1 MKPVNPVN
9 ALLIPDMIPEM
20 TIRSG
25 SCLGCMMEQKHSCAS
40 ICDRLPNL
48 FAMYP
53 WLVDHNL
60 DDDNKDS
67 IFYTTRNPFSQFR
80 CQIPAFLGKRIR
92 GCFYGWVILS
102 NHPHNDMWS
111 LWNPVTSKIIRLPRL
126 LSEGVNRA
134 QSCCLSSPPDNHG
147 SIFMLIVKNHTIVFC
162 RLDCKRK
169 RLKWVE
175 MPYIKQMR
183 SLVGSNAFLRSLAS
197 CDGKVYALNTGC
209 CTEWF
214 YVELGLREV
223 GHVTKETVCGVGVFK
238 LDMTNMRWEE
248 MVDLKDASFFLDHA
262 HGYSIQYSPAIASEL
277 GGHVHFFDR
286 SGKVMNSYDL
296 KNQTIALSFLPTTL
310 FEHRLQGNHGEI
322 KSQQEENSMVDEV
335 DANCTRI
342 EESMESCL
350 LNIPF
355 DVLKMIM
362 DFCVGVEYLN
372 FRATCKQCHLAAP
385 MALNTS
391 TFARLAS
398 NVIWQRLWSDGVRE
412 LLLVIMGEFG
422 EAVEAFKLSD
432 SIEWEKIESLGR
444 HVIYIGGKTC
454 LCIKAKTPV
463 QANRIY
469 FPFVHSGNRKMVFY
483 SLETRRYHTSNL
495 EQGFADFIGTKHHL
509 DPHVWIEP
517 SWL

>member
-1 MKPVNPVN
+1 
-9 ALLIPDMIPEM
+9 
-20 TIRSG
+20 
-25 SCLGCMMEQKHSCAS
+25 MEQKHSCAS

-60 DDDNKDS
+60 DDDNKDN

-197 CDGKVYALNTGC
+197 CDGKVYALNTGQLHFFVIHIDIVVKGRETMIRLVPYSRVPFHYLNGCMYSLPFLAGC
-209 CTEWF
+209 CTELF

-262 HGYSIQYSPAIASEL
+262 HGYSIQYNPAIASEL

-342 EESMESCL
+342 EEKVLSL
-350 LNIPF
+350 LRIRF
-355 DVLKMIM
+355 L
-362 DFCVGVEYLN
+362 E
-372 FRATCKQCHLAAP
+372 
-385 MALNTS
+385 TS
-391 TFARLAS
+391 TL
-398 NVIWQRLWSDGVRE
+398 
-412 LLLVIMGEFG
+412 
-422 EAVEAFKLSD
+422 
-432 SIEWEKIESLGR
+432 
-444 HVIYIGGKTC
+444 
-454 LCIKAKTPV
+454 
-463 QANRIY
+463 
-469 FPFVHSGNRKMVFY
+469 
-483 SLETRRYHTSNL
+483 
-495 EQGFADFIGTKHHL
+495 
-509 DPHVWIEP
+509 
-517 SWL
+517 